1 MAPKKQP
8 KNAFQRFMDNLKIGY
23 FTGQNPIARSA
34 SSYGFMPT
42 KNAALNLGKLLIN
55 IPYDPEMRIKK
66 NDPMAQNRRIVDEIG
81 KIERIHNAYLK
92 PRVKL
97 AD

>member
-1 MAPKKQP
+1 MAPNKQP
-8 KNAFQRFMDNLKIGY
+8 KNAFQKFLDNLKIGY
-23 FTGQNPIARSA
+23 FSGQNPIARSA

-55 IPYDPEMRIKK
+55 VPYDPEMRIKK
-66 NDPMAQNRRIVDEIG
+66 RDPMAQNRKIVDEIG

>member
-1 MAPKKQP
+1 MAPKQP

-23 FTGQNPIARSA
+23 FTGQNPIARAA

-55 IPYDPEMRIKK
+55 VPYDPEMRIKK
-66 NDPMAQNRRIVDEIG
+66 QDPMAQNRRIVDEIG

>member
-1 MAPKKQP
+1 MAPNKQP
-8 KNAFQRFMDNLKIGY
+8 KNAFQRFLDNLKIGY
-23 FTGQNPIARSA
+23 FSGQNPIARSA
-34 SSYGFMPT
+34 SSYGFSPT
-42 KNAALNLGKLLIN
+42 KNGALNLGKLLIGV
-55 IPYDPEMRIKK
+55 PYDPEMRIKK

-92 PRVKL
+92 PRIKL

>member
-1 MAPKKQP
+1 MAPNKQP
-8 KNAFQRFMDNLKIGY
+8 KNAFQRFLDNLKIGY

-55 IPYDPEMRIKK
+55 VPYDPEMRIKK
-66 NDPMAQNRRIVDEIG
+66 RDPMAQNRKIVDEIG

>member
-1 MAPKKQP
+1 MAPKRP
-8 KNAFQRFMDNLKIGY
+8 PRSAFQRFMDNLKIGY
-23 FTGQNPIARSA
+23 FSGQNPIARSA
-34 SSYGFMPT
+34 SSFGFTPT

-55 IPYDPEMRIKK
+55 VPYDPEMRIKK
-66 NDPMAQNRRIVDEIG
+66 QDPMAQNRRIVDEIG